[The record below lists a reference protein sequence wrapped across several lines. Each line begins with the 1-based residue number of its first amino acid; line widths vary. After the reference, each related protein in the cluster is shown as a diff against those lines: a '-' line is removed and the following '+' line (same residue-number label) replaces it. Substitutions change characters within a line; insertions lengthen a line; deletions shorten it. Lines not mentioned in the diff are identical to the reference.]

1 MSATPQPK
9 RVLLVAY
16 PLLSVTENS
25 AGGAEQVLW
34 ALDRELHSRGH
45 YTVVVAANRSQ
56 VSGEVF
62 ATGEPA
68 SAPDEF
74 AARDEE
80 QTRRI
85 IEWLNSS
92 ECPQFDLLH
101 DQSGSFW
108 RQADRVPLP
117 VLATVHLPRSFY
129 PEESFSSIS
138 ANVHFNCVSESQLRT
153 FSELPRLLGYV
164 PNGIAL
170 DRFPISEA
178 RIEAREYVLWLGRIC
193 EEKGTHVALDVAHEA
208 GQRII
213 IAGQV
218 YPFIYHQKYF
228 AREIIPRLKRA
239 GTKAHFVSSPSF
251 PEKLDLLRNARV
263 LLLTS
268 LVDETSS
275 MVAMEASACGTPA
288 YGFRRGALPEVVADG
303 VNGRLFNTPEELS
316 DGLRQKI
323 EITPERCRQ
332 HADDNFS
339 ALRMAARYNELY
351 EGIAQIGVSLIMKSA
366 G

>member
-1 MSATPQPK
+1 MRATPQPK

-34 ALDRELHSRGH
+34 ALDRELHSGGH
-45 YTVVVAANRSQ
+45 HTVVAAADGSQ
-56 VSGEVF
+56 LSGELF

-74 AARDEE
+74 TARDEE

-92 ECPQFDLLH
+92 ECPQFDLVH

-108 RQADRVPLP
+108 RHADRVPLP
-117 VLATVHLPRSFY
+117 VLATLHLPRSFY
-129 PEESFSSIS
+129 PVEGYSSIPGNAS
-138 ANVHFNCVSESQLRT
+138 FNCVSESQLKT
-153 FSELPRLLGYV
+153 FSDLPRLLGYV

-170 DRFPISEA
+170 DRFPASETP
-178 RIEAREYVLWLGRIC
+178 IEAREYVLWLGRIC

-228 AREIIPRLKRA
+228 AREVIPRQKRA
-239 GTKAHFVSSPSF
+239 GTRARFVNSPSF
-251 PEKLDLLRNARV
+251 PEKLDLLRNARA

-288 YGFRRGALPEVVADG
+288 YGLRCGALPEVVADG

-316 DGLRQKI
+316 EGLRQKI
-323 EITPERCRQ
+323 EIVPEDCRDYAEQ
-332 HADDNFS
+332 NFCAS
-339 ALRMAARYNELY
+339 RMAKLY
-351 EGIAQIGVSLIMKSA
+351 ELIYAEVMRGGIATMRSA

>member
-1 MSATPQPK
+1 MSGDPQPK

-16 PLLSVTENS
+16 PLLSVSENC

-34 ALDRELHSRGH
+34 ALDRELRSRGH
-45 YTVVVAANRSQ
+45 HTVVAASNGSQ
-56 VSGEVF
+56 VSGELF

-68 SAPDEF
+68 SAPDQF

-80 QTRRI
+80 QTRRLI
-85 IEWLNSS
+85 HWLNSD
-92 ECPQFDLLH
+92 ECPQFDLVH

-108 RQADRVPLP
+108 RHADRVPFPILTT
-117 VLATVHLPRSFY
+117 LHLPRSFY
-129 PEESFSSIS
+129 PVESFSSIP

-153 FSELPRLLGYV
+153 FSALPRLLGYV

-170 DRFPISEA
+170 NRFPVSETPV
-178 RIEAREYVLWLGRIC
+178 EAREYVLWLGRIC
-193 EEKGTHVALDVAHEA
+193 EEKGTHVALDVAHEV

-239 GTKAHFVSSPSF
+239 GTKARFVNSPSF
-251 PEKLDLLRNARV
+251 PEKLDLLQNARA

-288 YGFRRGALPEVVADG
+288 YGFRRGALSEVVADG
-303 VNGRLFNTPEELS
+303 VNGRLFSTAAELS
-316 DGLRQKI
+316 EGLRQKI
-323 EITPERCRQ
+323 EISPERCRNYAEQ
-332 HADDNFS
+332 NFC
-339 ALRMAARYNELY
+339 ALRMAERYERMY
-351 EGIAQIGVSLIMKSA
+351 AEVVRAGIATMKSS